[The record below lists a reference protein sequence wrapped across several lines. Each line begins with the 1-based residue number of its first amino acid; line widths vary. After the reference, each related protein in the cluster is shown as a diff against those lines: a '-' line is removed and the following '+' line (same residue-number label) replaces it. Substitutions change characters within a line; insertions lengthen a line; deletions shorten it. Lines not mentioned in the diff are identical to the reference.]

1 MKGSFT
7 LNITIFGEK
16 NIGKSQLINDYIAQE
31 NISKTKIKPDFISIQ
46 KTIDNVLMK
55 LNLYEFSDVPERK
68 KDIANHHCIIIM
80 FDMTSRQSF
89 EDVLDKWVK
98 FLREVKYYNNIILF
112 GTNNPDNKDAL
123 PMTDEEEVKSLID
136 VAEIKGDFY
145 DIGNKNVNE
154 KCDLIDNLIEEAY
167 KDAKENVKQKDCII
181 Y

>member
-1 MKGSFT
+1 MKKLDITLLRDKTVSELDLVENYIKQKGFGVTKRDKDFVSFT
-7 LNITIFGEK
+7 KKFKDG
-16 NIGKSQLINDYIAQE
+16 
-31 NISKTKIKPDFISIQ
+31 IS
-46 KTIDNVLMK
+46 LK
-55 LNLYEFSDVPERK
+55 LQVYQCSDVKDK
-68 KDIANHHCIIIM
+68 KSLPGKDFVIII
-80 FDMTSRQSF
+80 FDMTNRKSF